1 MKKQILL
8 ASIVALSCAVL
19 PAPLFAWGACRS
31 ASGSFSGGGSWSHNS
46 SVSGGDGSWNRSGS
60 TSYTNR
66 DGQTYSANSSSSGQ
80 YGNGWHT
87 GSGSYS
93 TSGGASGS
101 WNSAGYHSPA
111 YGGYSTYHY
120 GTASYGGCYGGGFG
134 VGYAAPVPV
143 VVPPPVVPAGGT
155 AVVAGSNGVAAV
167 HVGPFVNAGY
177 YRRW

>member
-1 MKKQILL
+1 MKKHLLL
-8 ASIVALSCAVL
+8 ASIVALSCAAL
-19 PAPLFAWGACRS
+19 PAQLFAWGACRS

-66 DGQTYSANSSSSGQ
+66 DGQTYSASSSGSGQ

-87 GSGSYS
+87 GSGSYN
-93 TSGGASGS
+93 TSWGGSGNWS
-101 WNSAGYHSPA
+101 GAGYHAPT
-111 YGGYSTYHY
+111 YGGYSAYHY
-120 GTASYGGCYGGGFG
+120 GSASYGGCYGGGFG
-134 VGYAAPVPV
+134 VGYAAPA
-143 VVPPPVVPAGGT
+143 PVVPAGGT